1 MAKIMAL
8 DKIGKK
14 WSARSKLAGGDYTE
28 GVKDP
33 KRPWKEGATS
43 GKENF
48 KTAMA
53 KVISQDRYSKG
64 LSEKAQAKYDARTKL
79 FGQRH
84 YEEVVE
90 VSEMSQREGYA
101 PYHEAFTGLTQSER
115 FPKGDPRNNRR
126 VDDVTVAYHKK
137 KLSLLGVT

>member
-8 DKIGKK
+8 EKIGKK
-14 WSARSKLAGGDYTE
+14 WSDRSKQAGKDLEDGIA
-28 GVKDP
+28 DP
-33 KRPWKEGATS
+33 KRQWKVGATA
-43 GKENF
+43 GKANF
-48 KTAMA
+48 KAAMT
-53 KVISQDRYSKG
+53 KVLAEDRQAKG
-64 LSEKAQAKYDARTKL
+64 LTDKAQTKYEARTKA
-79 FGQRH
+79 FARRH

-90 VSEMSQREGYA
+90 ISQMAHTEGYA
-101 PYHEAFTGLTQSER
+101 PYHSTFETLTQSER